1 MARPGS
7 HRPQATTANDP
18 GADSFPASDPPA
30 ASPVLGVG
38 APAHDNAR
46 RQAGIDAAVEESF
59 PASDPPAAGPVRGV
73 GAPRR
78 PNPT

>member
-1 MARPGS
+1 MACPGS
-7 HRPQATTANDP
+7 HPRAITANDP
-18 GADSFPASDPPA
+18 GADSFPASDPPS

-38 APAHDNAR
+38 APAHGDTR
-46 RQAGIDAAVEESF
+46 RQAGIDTAVEESF

-78 PNPT
+78 PNDPA